1 MAKTDLKLYSKAQG
15 TEKKITTSLP
25 YINPSADSTTLKQF
39 AVKLNNF
46 TTNVYDETDRVQTIN
61 IDTEEV
67 PVGYDDLPTTEFTI
81 TQVETFNA
89 SELVGGHAVHF
100 ATVTPADRGTINA
113 LKFRVI
119 TTGMTPAPK
128 LGVYSEKSTGQL
140 YILSTSDFTL
150 SNGTIFV
157 YVVYAN
163 MKSSG
168 TPPLYA
174 KLQQFEFEIP
184 VTTS

>member
-25 YINPSADSTTLKQF
+25 YVNPATDSTTLKEF
-39 AVKLNNF
+39 AVKLNNM
-46 TTNVYDETDRVQTIN
+46 TTNVYSETDRVQTIN

-67 PVGYDDLPTTEFTI
+67 PIEYDDLPTTEFTI

-100 ATVTPADRGTINA
+100 ATVTPAERGTMNA
-113 LKFRVI
+113 LKFRVA
-119 TTGMTPAPK
+119 TVDMSPQPK
-128 LGVYSEKSTGQL
+128 LGVYSDKSSGKL
-140 YILSTSDFTL
+140 YLVSPSDFTL
-150 SNGTIFV
+150 SNGKIYV
-157 YVVYAN
+157 YVTYAN

-168 TPPLYA
+168 TPPLNA
-174 KLQQFEFEIP
+174 KLQQFDLEIT
-184 VTTS
+184 VTT